1 MKPKKIILIA
11 GPCSAESEKQVAATA
26 KGLAQLSTHVSYFRA
41 GLWKPRTRPNT
52 FEGVGEKGIPWLLEV
67 KKITGLPIIVEV
79 ACPRHLEIVLKAG
92 IDAVWIGA
100 RTTTSPFAV
109 QALAD
114 ALKGCN
120 IPVFIK
126 NPVNPDLQLWLGAIE
141 RIQHSGIQRIV
152 GIHRGFSGIE
162 KSNFRNPPQWQI
174 AIEFKRIRQDIPLV
188 CDPSHICG
196 DKSLIPAVAQQ
207 AMDLNM
213 DGLMIETH
221 CNPQEALSDAAQQI
235 TPLALQQLLS
245 QLVVR
250 KETSNN
256 VFFEYILEEY
266 RNQINKIDAEI
277 IQLLA
282 QRMKFIHKI
291 ANLKKE
297 NEVTI
302 LQLRRWNEI
311 LQNCL
316 KQAEQVGLS
325 YEFLYQLF
333 DLIHNEAIAQQA
345 LLMNRS
351 ENEVCSG

>member
-1 MKPKKIILIA
+1 MESKKIILIA
-11 GPCSAESEKQVAATA
+11 GPCSAESEKQVIATA
-26 KGLAQLSTHVSYFRA
+26 KGLGQLTIPVSYFRS

-52 FEGVGEKGIPWLLEV
+52 FEGVGEKGVPWLLKV
-67 KKITGLPIIVEV
+67 KEITGLPIIVEV
-79 ACPRHLEIVLKAG
+79 ACPKHLEIVLKAG
-92 IDAVWIGA
+92 LDAVWIGA
-100 RTTTSPFAV
+100 RTSASPFAV

-120 IPVFIK
+120 IPVFVK

-141 RIQHSGIQRIV
+141 RIQSAGIQRIFA
-152 GIHRGFSGIE
+152 IHRGFSGIE

-174 AIEFKRIRQDIPLV
+174 AIEFKRIRQDIPLL

-196 DKSLIPAVAQQ
+196 DKALIPAIAQQ
-207 AMDLNM
+207 ALDLNVE
-213 DGLMIETH
+213 GLMLEVH
-221 CNPQEALSDAAQQI
+221 CNPQEALSDAKQQI
-235 TPLALQQLLS
+235 TPLALQQLLN

-250 KETSNN
+250 KETSDN

-282 QRMKFIHKI
+282 QRMKFIYKI

-311 LQNCL
+311 LQNCM
-316 KQAEQVGLS
+316 KQAEQLGLS

-333 DLIHNEAIAQQA
+333 DLIHNEAITQQA

-351 ENEVCSG
+351 ENEVYSG

>member
-1 MKPKKIILIA
+1 MESKKIILIA
-11 GPCSAESEKQVAATA
+11 GPCSAESEKQVLETA
-26 KGLAQLSTHVSYFRA
+26 KDLAQLSTQISYFRA

-52 FEGVGEKGIPWLLEV
+52 FEGVGEKGIPWLLAV
-67 KKITGLPIIVEV
+67 KETTGLRVIVEV
-79 ACPRHLEIVLKAG
+79 ACPRHLEAVLKSG
-92 IDAVWIGA
+92 IDAVWVGA

-141 RIQHSGIQRIV
+141 RVQSAGIQRIFA
-152 GIHRGFSGIE
+152 IHRGFSGIE

-174 AIEFKRIRQDIPLV
+174 AIEFKRIREDIPLL

-196 DKSLIPAVAQQ
+196 NKTLIPAVAQQ
-207 AMDLNM
+207 ALDLNM

-221 CNPQEALSDAAQQI
+221 CNPQQALSDAKQQI
-235 TPLALQQLLS
+235 TPLALQQLLR

-256 VFFEYILEEY
+256 AFFEYILEEY

-277 IQLLA
+277 IHLLA

-311 LQNCL
+311 LQNCMR
-316 KQAEQVGLS
+316 QAEQLGLN

-333 DLIHNEAIAQQA
+333 DLIHNEAITQQA
-345 LLMNRS
+345 FLMNRS
-351 ENEVCSG
+351 ENEVFSG